1 MSFIFLNSTPQLV
14 VSMLALRFTS
24 QAKRVGTYSDREYR
38 NTTVEVFYLLL
49 MEVYYL
55 ENLDS
60 AFPYNIY
67 VHYYDWPDDW
77 IQAKQQIK

>member
-1 MSFIFLNSTPQLV
+1 MSFIFLNRTPQLV

-67 VHYYDWPDDW
+67 VHYYD
-77 IQAKQQIK
+77 

>member
-1 MSFIFLNSTPQLV
+1 MSFLFLNSTPQLF

-24 QAKRVGTYSDREYR
+24 QAKQVGTYSDREYR
-38 NTTVEVFYLLL
+38 NTT

-60 AFPYNIY
+60 AFPYNMY
-67 VHYYDWPDDW
+67 VYYYDWPDDW